1 MSIKPTD
8 AELEILNILW
18 EKGGCSV
25 RTVHDILTEQ
35 KDVFYTTTLK
45 TMQVMTDKGLLDR
58 DTSHRSHIYFAK
70 VMKDEIQE
78 SLLGKVV
85 DSVFGGSTA
94 KLILSAIGHQKP
106 SKEELAEIK
115 SILDQ
120 IENQGNDELD

>member
-8 AELEILNILW
+8 SELEILNILW
-18 EKGGCSV
+18 ERGGCSV
-25 RTVHDILTEQ
+25 RTVHEILTEQ

-58 DTSHRSHIYFAK
+58 DTSQRSHIYFAK
-70 VMKDEIQE
+70 VMKNEIQE

-94 KLILSAIGHQKP
+94 KLILSAIGHQQP
-106 SKEELAEIK
+106 SKAELAEIK
-115 SILDQ
+115 YILDKL
-120 IENQGNDELD
+120 ENQENDGLD